1 MNIIV
6 IQYYFCYKSQKYT
19 YRHKYGP
26 FFFVSHKYIPYHKV
40 MHALGK
46 QLNVLRYFRKRK
58 KNVLRELN
66 IIKLDFDS
74 IVKITLKI
82 LILQIEFHHKDHKN
96 HRF

>member
-1 MNIIV
+1 
-6 IQYYFCYKSQKYT
+6 
-19 YRHKYGP
+19 
-26 FFFVSHKYIPYHKV
+26 

-74 IVKITLKI
+74 IVKITLKN
-82 LILQIEFHHKDHKN
+82 LILQIEFHHEDYKN
-96 HRF
+96 HCF